1 MRHNCNLSESSLA
14 VESQATNAPYPDSFH
29 AFSIDFLERNLPGFH
44 PRRIV
49 LFGDIIHATMANERR
64 ICYSE
69 EDSRFAKQMSSTRK
83 RKTMAQDQNLKVE
96 VHYIAA
102 KKPFETEAK
111 PSETVGQ
118 LKTQALKAF
127 GLVEEG
133 NKTFKLFYHKTELQN
148 LGETLGQVAGDK
160 KDLNLDLE
168 EFIIQGK

>member
-1 MRHNCNLSESSLA
+1 
-14 VESQATNAPYPDSFH
+14 
-29 AFSIDFLERNLPGFH
+29 
-44 PRRIV
+44 
-49 LFGDIIHATMANERR
+49 MAN
-64 ICYSE
+64 
-69 EDSRFAKQMSSTRK
+69 
-83 RKTMAQDQNLKVE
+83 DQNLEVE

-102 KKPFETEAK
+102 KKPFKTEAK

-118 LKTQALKAF
+118 LKVQALKAF

-133 NKTFKLFYHKTELQN
+133 NKTFKIFFHKAELQN